1 MVQDAAQ
8 FETRLGE
15 IRREL
20 VTQAWRVL
28 AICEEAFEAFFSG
41 DTKAAAAVTA
51 RDDEVD
57 RVDVAIE
64 RGSVALLCAVAR
76 ISAEIP
82 ENQIREV
89 LVIVKANNELERIAD
104 LAGEIAARA
113 KDRKGVDVPD
123 TFRVMANSVVGI
135 VRDTCS
141 ALEKKDAALAKVILR
156 SEDTV
161 CGFKDALLRDAE
173 NDIAEGSMSVDCGFL
188 LHEIASR
195 YESISDHATNVAEQ
209 ILYAVTGVIVRHEE
223 AGWVEVKDSTT
234 KK

>member
-1 MVQDAAQ
+1 MTEEAAQ

-15 IRREL
+15 IHREL

-28 AICEEAFEAFFSG
+28 GICEDAFEAFFAADS
-41 DTKAAAAVTA
+41 AAAAGVIE

-57 RVDVAIE
+57 RVDVEIE
-64 RGSVALLCAVAR
+64 KSAVSLLEAAARVASEV
-76 ISAEIP
+76 P
-82 ENQIREV
+82 VDQIREV
-89 LVIVKANNELERIAD
+89 LVVVKANNEFERIAD
-104 LAGEIAARA
+104 LAVDIAGRA
-113 KDRKGVDVPD
+113 QDRSGIDVPE

-161 CGFKDALLRDAE
+161 CGFKDALLREAE
-173 NDIAEGSMSVDCGFL
+173 NNIAEGSMSVDCGFL

-195 YESISDHATNVAEQ
+195 CEIMSDHATNVAEQ
-209 ILYAVTGVIVRHEE
+209 ILYAVTGVIFRHADE
-223 AGWVEVKDSTT
+223 GWVEVKGKD